1 MPDPRRTRRMLSIL
15 IDYMQFSEE
24 ASKEVNRAFA
34 AHDKKKAELEARRN
48 AVVQKEHEIATLRSE
63 HEYRKHDENE
73 KSAELEQLCQKTRQ
87 TVQENASFQIRFQAI
102 AKDISEK
109 TKRIGELE
117 SELKS
122 LTIHNE
128 VLTSKLVT
136 SPERLESEVKE
147 AAERKEAAIKEFD
160 VKRRELRAEEEKRR
174 ERAVV
179 GNEIAKHEE
188 QLQHIFSFEGEL
200 ESELKSLTIHNE
212 VLTSKLVTSPER
224 LESEV
229 KEAAER
235 KEAAIKEFDVKRRE
249 LRAEEEKR
257 RERAVVGNEIAKHE
271 EQLQHIFSFEAK
283 MTAMEEKLYA
293 AKDLRSRLDDEL
305 TSLQNLIVKEQDAVK
320 KCDMAFECER
330 DNHVVQLRN
339 YNEQLSTVGCHIAE
353 MRRRLNEVNKE
364 NVVVQRE
371 IGKLKDSLSAMNRIA
386 EAESIK
392 IAHRFKGVMQKL
404 NDARR
409 AYDDEWRLFEV
420 VLTMVAESRN
430 ADGLE
435 HSDSISLRSKNHSTK
450 SNLME
455 D

>member
-1 MPDPRRTRRMLSIL
+1 MFFLPRRREARPFAASIASFIPDILSARWCDVRPLRSAFIEDLTEGQITVTLGDLLMPDPRRTRRMLSIL

-73 KSAELEQLCQKTRQ
+73 VNLCSLLVFMALWFQKSAELEQLCQKTRQ

-160 VKRRELRAEEEKRR
+160 VKRFL
-174 ERAVV
+174 
-179 GNEIAKHEE
+179 
-188 QLQHIFSFEGEL
+188 
-200 ESELKSLTIHNE
+200 
-212 VLTSKLVTSPER
+212 P
-224 LESEV
+224 
-229 KEAAER
+229 
-235 KEAAIKEFDVKRRE
+235 
-249 LRAEEEKR
+249 
-257 RERAVVGNEIAKHE
+257 
-271 EQLQHIFSFEAK
+271 
-283 MTAMEEKLYA
+283 
-293 AKDLRSRLDDEL
+293 KDLRSRLDDEL

-392 IAHRFKGVMQKL
+392 IAHRFKGVMQK
-404 NDARR
+404 
-409 AYDDEWRLFEV
+409 V
-420 VLTMVAESRN
+420 
-430 ADGLE
+430 G
-435 HSDSISLRSKNHSTK
+435 
-450 SNLME
+450 
-455 D
+455 